1 MYEEAEI
8 PVAKM
13 RPQSTVM
20 KPVAKAQPG
29 SSRPSA
35 PVEPPPAVMNLQRV
49 VAGPGSSPFEP
60 LCIVVDKVGPATLS
74 GFTSWQLTQL
84 DVMVA
89 GGPLYQCYD
98 INNRPSFKQE
108 SRTNDP
114 TGGLM
119 LWWHNHEQEHA
130 GWYLSAQT
138 FYELPKKD
146 EKVLQ
151 SIKWSN
157 FSYI

>member
-1 MYEEAEI
+1 
-8 PVAKM
+8 M
-13 RPQSTVM
+13 RPQATAM

-98 INNRPSFKQE
+98 IDNRPSFKQE

-130 GWYLSAQT
+130 GWYCLHRHSTSCPRKTRRCFNQLNGVFSA
-138 FYELPKKD
+138 
-146 EKVLQ
+146 
-151 SIKWSN
+151 I
-157 FSYI
+157 FSCFLTT